1 MEWSLS
7 TGIVNYNIQYRI
19 TGTPDWITISSTTN
33 NVTLSGLSPSSIYEY
48 QVQTEFASGLSP
60 YTTST
65 NFVPTLPTY
74 SLELPVSTGVVS
86 YNVQYRITGTP
97 NWITASSSTNNVTLS
112 GLSPSSIYE
121 YQVQT
126 KFAPGLS
133 PYTTP
138 KNFVPTLPTYSLEL
152 PVSTGVVS
160 YNVQYRITGTPNWIT
175 ASSSTNNV
183 TLSGLSPSSIYE
195 YQVQTE
201 FESGLS
207 PYTTPTN
214 FATVTYTNV
223 PTSGAVP
230 ISAASPNVRNVTP
243 YGATTSFYNTKSG
256 LPSDLYGSF
265 TNPDYL
271 IVTPKRTRWFVNI
284 LKSRERS
291 SGNILNQNGKGP
303 GGNPN
308 K

>member
-1 MEWSLS
+1 VS
-7 TGIVNYNIQYRI
+7 TGVVSYNIQYRI
-19 TGTPDWITISSTTN
+19 SGTPNWITASSATN
-33 NVTLSGLSPSSIYEY
+33 NVTLPGLSPSSIYEY
-48 QVQTEFASGLSP
+48 QVQT
-60 YTTST
+60 
-65 NFVPTLPTY
+65 V
-74 SLELPVSTGVVS
+74 
-86 YNVQYRITGTP
+86 
-97 NWITASSSTNNVTLS
+97 
-112 GLSPSSIYE
+112 
-121 YQVQT
+121 
-126 KFAPGLS
+126 
-133 PYTTP
+133 
-138 KNFVPTLPTYSLEL
+138 
-152 PVSTGVVS
+152 
-160 YNVQYRITGTPNWIT
+160 
-175 ASSSTNNV
+175 
-183 TLSGLSPSSIYE
+183 
-195 YQVQTE
+195 

-207 PYTTPTN
+207 PYTTSTN

-223 PTSGAVP
+223 PTSGAIP